1 MSYVGAQPAY
11 PPGYT
16 GHTDVPDRHRTHSIS
31 SPIGTHGGQYM
42 TPEQYRYA
50 TGKEFKHK
58 HKEDSQYLERDGKV
72 YVKTVG
78 PHNETQY
85 VEVKT
90 GKSDKHE
97 KKSSSSRYSSQ
108 SSLVPGMSTLAVA
121 GAGAGGL
128 LVANTM
134 SGHGSHGKP
143 PASPLLEAY
152 RGTYQ
157 SMSPMPS
164 PMMMPGGY
172 KDDDISDIDSLDG
185 SDDEYRK
192 AKMRKEMALAV
203 RKRHDSE
210 VSITEITATTP
221 KRVSFYDPEKDA
233 KALEKALN
241 HSHVDTAP
249 VVKILP
255 HLTSDEI
262 LLLRSEYKKHAKV
275 GGAGINISKQVK
287 MKVPG
292 NLGKAAYATA
302 LGRWESEAYWANCW
316 YQGGATRR
324 ELLIESLIGRS
335 NSDIRE
341 IKRSFSDKRYNDD
354 LEKCMKAELKA
365 DKFRTAILLALEE
378 RRQPEGTGLDIEL
391 IKSDV
396 RELYSVLSSREGGET
411 AMINIIIIRSDSHLR
426 EVMRVFEATFKRNF
440 AREMINKSQNLVVSN
455 VELFSSTPELTF
467 PSRARHWLTFSM
479 ALSIDQCVTLC
490 SFIKL

>member
-1 MSYVGAQPAY
+1 
-11 PPGYT
+11 
-16 GHTDVPDRHRTHSIS
+16 
-31 SPIGTHGGQYM
+31 M

-97 KKSSSSRYSSQ
+97 KKSSMKYPSQ

-128 LVANTM
+128 LVANNM
-134 SGHGSHGKP
+134 SGHGSHGSHGKP

-185 SDDEYRK
+185 SDDDYRK
-192 AKMRKEMALAV
+192 TKMRKEMALTL

-210 VSITEITATTP
+210 VSITEITPNTP

-241 HSHVDTAP
+241 HSHIDTAA

-262 LLLRSEYKKHAKV
+262 LLLRTEYKKHAKV
-275 GGAGINISKQVK
+275 GGAGINISKQIK
-287 MKVPG
+287 MKVTG

-354 LEKCMKAELKA
+354 LEKCMRAELKA

-378 RRQPEGTGLDIEL
+378 RRQPEGSGLDIEL
-391 IKSDV
+391 IRSDV
-396 RELYSVLSSREGGET
+396 RELYQVLASREGGET
-411 AMINIIIIRSDSHLR
+411 AMISIIIVRSDSHLR

-440 AREMINKSQNLVVSN
+440 AREMINKSQNLVVSDF
-455 VELFSSTPELTF
+455 EILLSPSELTYMC
-467 PSRARHWLTFSM
+467 RARHWLTYST
-479 ALSIDQCVTLC
+479 ALSIGRCVTLC
-490 SFIKL
+490 YSIKPLRRLHQAKIALSS